1 MDDDMRERADLRRK
15 SAVARLVRMSDDDG
29 SFDRAFWARYSPSE
43 RMAMAWQMVVERAA
57 QQGIDADRLRLE
69 RSVTAVIRRRERDP

>member
-1 MDDDMRERADLRRK
+1 
-15 SAVARLVRMSDDDG
+15 
-29 SFDRAFWARYSPSE
+29 
-43 RMAMAWQMVVERAA
+43 MVVERAA